1 VSGKENGEERK
12 RKERERKRKRK
23 KKEGRK
29 KEKNKLSN
37 LEDVICNLYLLYYY

>member
-29 KEKNKLSN
+29 IEKIN
-37 LEDVICNLYLLYYY
+37 YLI